1 MNKLYIFLN
10 IFEAIYIYY
19 MMNLF
24 KTSYSLHLPFEKI
37 TQYHKFLI
45 HPINTG
51 KYESKICPLG
61 QIAGIILPFW
71 ILLRVIYKDS
81 KYIQVINN
89 LIWIAIF
96 ILSFIMNINAFI
108 YFVPAFLIEIYFNY
122 YFSKGSIKYKL
133 DNKIKKNNFLF
144 K

>member
-10 IFEAIYIYY
+10 IFEAIYVYY
-19 MMNLF
+19 MMNHF
-24 KTSYSLHLPFEKI
+24 KTKYSLHLPIEKI
-37 TQYHKFLI
+37 TQYHHFLM
-45 HPINTG
+45 HPIDTG

-61 QIAGIILPFW
+61 QLVGVLLPIW
-71 ILLRVIYKDS
+71 ILLRVIYRDS
-81 KYIQVINN
+81 KYTQIINN

-108 YFVPAFLIEIYFNY
+108 YFVPAFLIELYFY
-122 YFSKGSIKYKL
+122 FYFSKNSIKDKL
-133 DNKIKKNNFLF
+133 DNKIKK

>member
-10 IFEAIYIYY
+10 IFEAIYVYY

-37 TQYHKFLI
+37 TQYHKLLI

-61 QIAGIILPFW
+61 QFVGMLLPIW
-71 ILLRVIYKDS
+71 IFLRVIYKDS
-81 KYIQVINN
+81 NYIQIINN

-108 YFVPAFLIEIYFNY
+108 YFVPAFFIELYFYCNISKKSISKKKIY
-122 YFSKGSIKYKL
+122 
-133 DNKIKKNNFLF
+133 
-144 K
+144 